1 MSDSYQLKIDV
12 SAIDKMIK
20 KFEAAS
26 KAVDKLQAKIDK
38 LNDSTISPTV
48 NIPTSGIPTPSSS
61 SGTSPGGN
69 QNGGVSPNGKPI
81 PGTGGNAPPKGG
93 TPPPGKGGTPAPGK
107 GGTPAPGKGGKGKD
121 DEDGEKGSKP
131 RIPRFPV
138 PGGLSPGLGKLL
150 GFISQFGPT
159 GMIAGSAVGA
169 VAAAASYGM
178 EQQDAKA
185 RIQYGLGATV
195 GESVRI
201 RAMGE
206 GAAKRAMGF
215 GDVLRSGT
223 LAGGYF
229 RDKGLIDLGQM
240 QTNKATN
247 YLRAIE
253 ILRNERNP
261 SVRIRMAREAG
272 LEEDMWRTDVSDEN
286 FQKMKD
292 MERAKNTD
300 SERQRNAD
308 RRARQE
314 QANAVVQGLGD
325 RFGDMVNRTVNDVST
340 GNPIK
345 ILSRFVQNMYWKD
358 FFFPS
363 KDEDKAKVTRKGNKS
378 GPGEYVDP
386 LNQRTPQ
393 NEIVGGGERV
403 QSSANISQAMTGI
416 NSYGLQQAIRLG
428 AFPVY

>member
-38 LNDSTISPTV
+38 LNNTPINPSPPS
-48 NIPTSGIPTPSSS
+48 IPFGPPPPPSGSTPSAPS
-61 SGTSPGGN
+61 
-69 QNGGVSPNGKPI
+69 
-81 PGTGGNAPPKGG
+81 GNAPGGSNSPSNPSNPNNPNNPSNPNNPNNPNNPSNPNSPNNPNNPNSPRNPKN
-93 TPPPGKGGTPAPGK
+93 PP
-107 GGTPAPGKGGKGKD
+107 
-121 DEDGEKGSKP
+121 
-131 RIPRFPV
+131 IPRFPT
-138 PGGLSPGLGKLL
+138 PGGLPPALGKLL
-150 GFISQFGPT
+150 GFISQFGAT
-159 GMIAGSAVGA
+159 GMIAGGAVGA
-169 VAAAASYGM
+169 VAGIAKYGM

-185 RIQYGLGATV
+185 KIQYGLGATM
-195 GESVRI
+195 GQSLRI

-206 GAAKRAMGF
+206 GAAERAMGF
-215 GDVLRSGT
+215 GDVLRSGSM
-223 LAGGYF
+223 AGGYF
-229 RDKGLIDLGQM
+229 RSKGLIDLGQM

-292 MERAKNTD
+292 MENAKNT
-300 SERQRNAD
+300 SGERQRNAD

-314 QANAVVQGLGD
+314 QANSILQDMGD
-325 RFGDMVNRTVNDVST
+325 RAGDMINRTVIDMTSL
-340 GNPIK
+340 NPVK
-345 ILSRFVQNMYWKD
+345 MVSRFVQNMYWKD
-358 FFFPS
+358 FFFPDRGES
-363 KDEDKAKVTRKGNKS
+363 EAKVTRKGNTNT
-378 GPGEYVDP
+378 PGEYVDP
-386 LNQRTPQ
+386 LNQRTPR

-403 QSSANISQAMTGI
+403 QSSANISQAMTGV